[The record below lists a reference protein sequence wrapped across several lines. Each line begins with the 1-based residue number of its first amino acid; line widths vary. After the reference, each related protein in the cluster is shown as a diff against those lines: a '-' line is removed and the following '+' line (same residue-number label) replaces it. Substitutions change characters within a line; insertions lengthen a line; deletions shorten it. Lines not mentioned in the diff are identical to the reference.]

1 VRHVVIFLLSA
12 VTYLLLA
19 WTGGGIDPAEVAIAI
34 VLGGIIAIAARS
46 WNPGRSWTLAG
57 LNPVRWVSFV
67 LYLFGP
73 FLLGMIKAN
82 IDVAIRVITGEIR
95 PGIVRI
101 DSGLKKSLSTTMLAN
116 SITLTPG
123 TLTVDVND
131 DVEEGNL
138 FYIHWIFVTD
148 ENPAEEEVYGSFG
161 KWARRVAE

>member
-1 VRHVVIFLLSA
+1 
-12 VTYLLLA
+12 
-19 WTGGGIDPAEVAIAI
+19 
-34 VLGGIIAIAARS
+34 
-46 WNPGRSWTLAG
+46 
-57 LNPVRWVSFV
+57 
-67 LYLFGP
+67 
-73 FLLGMIKAN
+73 
-82 IDVAIRVITGEIR
+82 
-95 PGIVRI
+95 
-101 DSGLKKSLSTTMLAN
+101 MLAN